1 MNKLFALI
9 LVAGAITFS
18 SCDKKVEEKKEDTT
32 PAKVE
37 DTKPAISEE
46 KPAGEMTKSDTVTNK
61 SGKKVIIED
70 EKKADKK

>member
-9 LVAGAITFS
+9 LVAGAITFT

-32 PAKVE
+32 PAKEEV
-37 DTKPAISEE
+37 KAPISEE
-46 KPAGEMTKSDTVTNK
+46 KPSEMKADTTKKDT
-61 SGKKVIIED
+61 KKVEVVE